1 MQVPTWNTA
10 KLDQLLLTITNNIL
24 LKKFLIHLITMA
36 KLAVK
41 QIGVMAV
48 KEMDPCNWTQTLIS
62 YRIQASSIDWKTN
75 GGEEPLRKMMM
86 NKIK

>member
-36 KLAVK
+36 KLVVK
-41 QIGVMAV
+41 LIDVMAV
-48 KEMDPCNWTQTLIS
+48 KEMDPCN
-62 YRIQASSIDWKTN
+62 
-75 GGEEPLRKMMM
+75 
-86 NKIK
+86 